1 VTADTG
7 NLDTAPDVL
16 SVITGYAAF
25 AVETTFE
32 LWLSA
37 AITPVA
43 WWRLMAGGRRDRD
56 H

>member
-1 VTADTG
+1 MTTDTG
-7 NLDTAPDVL
+7 NPDTAPDIL

-43 WWRLMAGGRRDRD
+43 WWRLVLGGRGSHDR
-56 H
+56 